1 MRTRILLAITTG
13 LLLASCQPPPYD
25 ITVVFRDGRLVL
37 EAHGSDI
44 WPFAWSDDTIDPG
57 SIEIANRDGPV
68 WDIAVKPECGHDL
81 PNPFP
86 VVIGSLPNCFTEKT
100 PFRGLRA
107 NTLYRIR
114 ADGLRDGSGYFR
126 IRPRIDNLSW
136 DDVGDELQ
144 TWPVRDPIVPLD
156 LSGSDNTLQQ

>member
-1 MRTRILLAITTG
+1 MHVRPLFAIAAG
-13 LLLASCQPPPYD
+13 LLLASCQPPTYD
-25 ITVVFRDGRLVL
+25 ITVVFRDGGLVL

-44 WPFAWSDDTIDPG
+44 WPFAWSDDTIDP
-57 SIEIANRDGPV
+57 SAIEITDRDGPV
-68 WDIAVKPECGHDL
+68 WAIAVKQECGQSL

-86 VVIGSLPNCFTEKT
+86 IAIGSLPNCFVEQT

-107 NTLYRIR
+107 NTLYRIE
-114 ADGLRDGSGYFR
+114 AEGFRDGSGYFR
-126 IRPRIDNLSW
+126 IRPRINNLSW

-144 TWPVRDPIVPLD
+144 TWPVRDPIVPPD